1 MVIRVV
7 GTRVQRPLSL
17 QPAADRLAEGSR
29 FSADMAALG
38 NASTFI
44 PKGVYRF
51 RTQAEAEEQRIASLA
66 RGIAARAAASRGAG
80 R

>member
-1 MVIRVV
+1 MRIV
-7 GTRVQRPLSL
+7 GDRVQRPLSL
-17 QPAADRLAEGSR
+17 RPSAERLEEGLRFVAE
-29 FSADMAALG
+29 MAALG

-66 RGIAARAAASRGAG
+66 RGIAARSAAARAAG

>member
-1 MVIRVV
+1 MRIV
-7 GTRVQRPLSL
+7 GDRVQKPLALRPT
-17 QPAADRLAEGSR
+17 AERLEAGMRFVAE
-29 FSADMAALG
+29 MAALG

-51 RTQAEAEEQRIASLA
+51 RTHAEAEEQRIACLA
-66 RGIAARAAASRGAG
+66 RGMAARAAAARGAG

>member
-1 MVIRVV
+1 MRFV
-7 GTRVQRPLSL
+7 
-17 QPAADRLAEGSR
+17 AE
-29 FSADMAALG
+29 MAALG

-51 RTQAEAEEQRIASLA
+51 GTHAEAEEQRIACLA
-66 RGIAARAAASRGAG
+66 RGMAARAAAARGAG

>member
-1 MVIRVV
+1 MRIV
-7 GTRVQRPLSL
+7 GERVQRPISL
-17 QPAADRLAEGSR
+17 RPSAERLEAGMQFVAE
-29 FSADMAALG
+29 MAALG

-51 RTQAEAEEQRIASLA
+51 RTHAEAEEQRISCLA
-66 RGIAARAAASRGAG
+66 RGMAARAGAARGAG

>member
-1 MVIRVV
+1 MRIV
-7 GTRVQRPLSL
+7 GDRVQRPLSL
-17 QPAADRLAEGSR
+17 RPSAERLEEGLRFVAE
-29 FSADMAALG
+29 MAALG

-51 RTQAEAEEQRIASLA
+51 RTQAEADEQRIAALA
-66 RGIAARAAASRGAG
+66 RGMAARAAAARGAG

>member
-1 MVIRVV
+1 MRIVGDRVE
-7 GTRVQRPLSL
+7 RPLSL
-17 QPAADRLAEGSR
+17 RPTAERLEEGMRFVAE
-29 FSADMAALG
+29 MAALG

-51 RTQAEAEEQRIASLA
+51 RTHAEAEEQRIACLA
-66 RGIAARAAASRGAG
+66 RGMAARAAAARGAG